1 MNSMSDLQTEI
12 PAVPVMIPL
21 VAVLMLTAW
30 LKRRD
35 RLLAA
40 WAAAFYLAGVIGVT
54 LLPLQIATGV
64 YANGTDW
71 DGKANVIPL
80 LTIDPVTFMLNIVLT
95 LPFGFLL
102 PMLRPIRGLPHIA
115 ALVFLFS
122 ATIEVVQLITNMTVS
137 SGRLADVND
146 LIANTVGGVIGFLA
160 WRAVGRAFGE
170 RLSMTVVGGA
180 AKPRSARR
188 S

>member
-1 MNSMSDLQTEI
+1 MPDLQTEI
-12 PAVPVMIPL
+12 PAAPVLIPL

-30 LKRRD
+30 LKWRD

-40 WAAAFYLAGVIGVT
+40 WAATFYLAGVIGVT

-71 DGKANVIPL
+71 YGKANIIPL

-102 PMLRPIRGLPHIA
+102 PMLRPIRGLAHIA
-115 ALVFLFS
+115 ALAFLFS
-122 ATIEVVQLITNMTVS
+122 ATIEVVQLITNVTVS

-146 LIANTVGGVIGFLA
+146 LIANTLGGAIGFLA
-160 WRAVGRAFGE
+160 SRAVGRAFGG
-170 RLSMTVVGGA
+170 RLPMTAVGGQA
-180 AKPRSARR
+180 EPMSARR